1 MNQYEQELA
10 KWEADRKEMWD
21 FCYDEYDCNGDSPS
35 LSAAKADDDIRAWE
49 LRYPRPEPKSSAQQY
64 PERPLSWTRYITPVV
79 SVPDYIGCQELM
91 YTRDGVKLSN
101 GSMCSLEGLRA
112 LHKGSQLLHCRN
124 GSPGLPDGYRFYGVG
139 GYNGT
144 YHNGYILIE
153 GFRITTAQ
161 LAAMIERCE
170 ALAREPEV
178 DLSKRWKVV
187 FAAKHNPDDI
197 FVGIKPNN
205 CECPKLG
212 FENKEAAQ
220 QWVKDR
226 VKRLYNRQESDYAIL
241 PYLATSLPKKEKRWE
256 LWYKGDKMANPS
268 YGPDE
273 WVKAKN
279 TVFKS
284 VGEARDKY
292 RAHKANQTLVFEIRE
307 VEVEVDE

>member
-1 MNQYEQELA
+1 MNQYEQRLA
-10 KWEADRKEMWD
+10 KWEAERRKVWQGS
-21 FCYDEYDCNGDSPS
+21 YDDYYDNGIGTFKDS
-35 LSAAKADDDIRAWE
+35 AIYTDTEVRAWE
-49 LRYPRPEPKSSAQQY
+49 RRHPRPEPPQKPA
-64 PERPLSWTRYITPVV
+64 EPVPA
-79 SVPDYIGCQELM
+79 PDYIGCQELM

-101 GSMCSLEGLRA
+101 GFMCSLEGLRA

-170 ALAREPEV
+170 VLARGPEV

-187 FAAKHNPDDI
+187 FNPNSGNI
-197 FVGIKPNN
+197 TRAPNFGMGTMYHTPQPAN
-205 CECPKLG
+205 G
-212 FENKEAAQ
+212 FITKAGAEAYLAEHKQ
-220 QWVKDR
+220 I
-226 VKRLYNRQESDYAIL
+226 YGTGNSYAIL

-256 LWYKGDKMANPS
+256 LWYKGDKMANLN
-268 YGPDE
+268 YVPDE
-273 WVKAKN
+273 WTKAE
-279 TVFKS
+279 TLMYKS
-284 VGEARDKY
+284 IEKARNGY
-292 RAHKANQTLVFEIRE
+292 RALKSINRTLVYEIRE